1 MEVCSVLNSIQK
13 KKKKQ
18 IQNETSEFL
27 PLSLFY
33 FLFLSTSMFFV
44 FTRLP
49 PFKSEDQIFDK
60 FEKFCAFERTRVV
73 TNHNYNS

>member
-1 MEVCSVLNSIQK
+1 MK
-13 KKKKQ
+13 R
-18 IQNETSEFL
+18 QNFYLS
-27 PLSLFY
+27 LSLFY

-73 TNHNYNS
+73 TNQITIPSHTRSCFDRMISLD